1 MTHLLRS
8 AYLPLLALCLA
19 LTASGVAQARVEVD
33 ILSARDKTAVVRV
46 VGQIQEGEDE
56 QLKQELLTLQQAG
69 YRLKLNAIVLDSPG
83 GSGST
88 GDAMGRLIRQNK
100 LNTYVAPKSR
110 CASACVSVLS
120 GGLVRMAYGQIR
132 VHRTTYG
139 DGVTSDQIERVMQ
152 ASDEKE
158 MQFIKEMGLSPLLI
172 DAVMTTPSWTIRI
185 LDDKEKRRWG
195 VHATDRLYE
204 EMWFR
209 TTASQTKYPIEV
221 IRMFFYRH
229 YAKCEAQQKRFE
241 ATLWDCVRQEIY

>member
-1 MTHLLRS
+1 MPS
-8 AYLPLLALCLA
+8 LAVCLA
-19 LTASGVAQARVEVD
+19 LANADVAQARIQVD
-33 ILSARDKTAVVRV
+33 ILSAQDKTAVVRV
-46 VGQIQEGEDE
+46 VGRIQEGEDE

-88 GDAMGRLIRQNK
+88 ADAMGRLIRHNK

-120 GGLVRMAYGQIR
+120 GGLVRMAYGQIK

-139 DGVTSDQIERVMQ
+139 DGVTPDQIERVMQ

-158 MQFIKEMGLSPLLI
+158 MQFTKEMGLSPLLT
-172 DAVMTTPSWTIRI
+172 DAVMTTPSWSIRI

-209 TTASQTKYPIEV
+209 TTASQTRYPIEV

>member
-88 GDAMGRLIRQNK
+88 AEAMGRLIRHNK

-110 CASACVSVLS
+110 CASACVSVLRGVRPETARQEPHALQQLMDRHGTSILVGELIVLAIATVGSVAHDSRS
-120 GGLVRMAYGQIR
+120 GGR
-132 VHRTTYG
+132 
-139 DGVTSDQIERVMQ
+139 
-152 ASDEKE
+152 
-158 MQFIKEMGLSPLLI
+158 
-172 DAVMTTPSWTIRI
+172 
-185 LDDKEKRRWG
+185 
-195 VHATDRLYE
+195 
-204 EMWFR
+204 
-209 TTASQTKYPIEV
+209 
-221 IRMFFYRH
+221 
-229 YAKCEAQQKRFE
+229 
-241 ATLWDCVRQEIY
+241 